1 MIRCLLILFFVSTIS
16 TLKAQISPAI
26 QWQNAIGG
34 KYAGYVNKM
43 APTNDGGYIAVGV
56 VDSINGIYMP
66 NFHGYVD
73 VWVAKLD
80 KYCNIEWQKC
90 FGSSG
95 ADYANIVLQT
105 KDGGYIIV
113 GEPGV
118 NDGDVS
124 GCHGGGD
131 IWVLKLT
138 YNGILQWQKCLGG
151 SDSDGPSSIKETID
165 GGYIVV
171 GETQS
176 SDGDVNGLH
185 YIWPYLNPDGWVV
198 KLDSIGTIE
207 WQKCLGG
214 YDSDRML
221 DIQQNIDGSYIVV
234 GEVASYDGDVTGN
247 HGRADAWVVK
257 LTNNGAII
265 WQKCYGGSDIDYA
278 NIIKKKDDGGY
289 ILAGGTLSNDIEVSG
304 NHGHED
310 MWVVK
315 IDSIGNIEWQ
325 KCYGGS
331 DLENLFGFET
341 TNDNG
346 AVFCGVTHSK
356 DGNITG
362 FHGYEDFWLVKIDS
376 IGKIQWQRCLGGEYG
391 GQAYDVYETKDGGFL
406 VGGISGAQVGNGD
419 VTVHINMDSNS
430 ITANWWVV
438 KLAFENNALQI
449 NTHNNQ
455 LQVYP
460 NPAHDFVGIQTDNI
474 KEIRILDVAGR
485 QYLHR
490 TINTAENI
498 YTYFNIQYLA
508 RGVYIIQTIGNDGSI
523 KVGELMVE

>member
-315 IDSIGNIEWQ
+315 IDSIGNIAVS
-325 KCYGGS
+325 YTH
-331 DLENLFGFET
+331 LTLP
-341 TNDNG
+341 TNRE
-346 AVFCGVTHSK
+346 V
-356 DGNITG
+356 
-362 FHGYEDFWLVKIDS
+362 
-376 IGKIQWQRCLGGEYG
+376 
-391 GQAYDVYETKDGGFL
+391 
-406 VGGISGAQVGNGD
+406 
-419 VTVHINMDSNS
+419 
-430 ITANWWVV
+430 
-438 KLAFENNALQI
+438 
-449 NTHNNQ
+449 
-455 LQVYP
+455 
-460 NPAHDFVGIQTDNI
+460 
-474 KEIRILDVAGR
+474 
-485 QYLHR
+485 
-490 TINTAENI
+490 
-498 YTYFNIQYLA
+498 
-508 RGVYIIQTIGNDGSI
+508 
-523 KVGELMVE
+523 